1 MLCFLGF
8 ILELSVDDAE
18 DDGGSKVDE
27 GVNDSFH
34 RILLG

>member
-1 MLCFLGF
+1 MLCFLLF
-8 ILELSVDDAE
+8 IVELFVDDAE
-18 DDGGSKVDE
+18 DYGCSEVDD